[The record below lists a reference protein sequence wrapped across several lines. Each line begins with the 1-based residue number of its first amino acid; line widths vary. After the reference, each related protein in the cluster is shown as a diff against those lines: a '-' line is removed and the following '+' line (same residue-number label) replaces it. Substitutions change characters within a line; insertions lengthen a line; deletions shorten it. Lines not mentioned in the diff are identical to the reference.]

1 MKKLVMTTVIAIVT
15 AISMHAQSWA
25 EDVIAKKSETKRI
38 VISLVGTGGLFQ
50 IPQPVVSLK
59 NEWITDISSTP
70 EYLKINAEN
79 EKRAWE
85 ILIAHQ
91 SVGNV
96 SLVTKT
102 NKKTDELETSTM
114 IMINE
119 NFSTPAFVDY
129 LTQEYNNGFTTVVFP
144 GPFFPVGTKHSK
156 IAELRPFED
165 AFGILATNG
174 WETYNSLGAVSVIC
188 KTTNKKKEKTTI
200 SCLGLSSPYGNGLG
214 KLVGDKCTAG
224 EVDNIMF
231 FGVSVPPCA
240 IDEYTT
246 VQSLEN
252 NYVKITRKNT
262 DGLETFIQY
271 QKFSRVKNIVKKG
284 KNMIVFF

>member
-1 MKKLVMTTVIAIVT
+1 MKKLVMTAIIAAAT

-25 EDVIAKKSETKRI
+25 QDVIAKKGETKSI

-50 IPQPVVSLK
+50 IPKPVVGLK

-70 EYLKINAEN
+70 DYFKINAEN

-91 SVGNV
+91 AVGNV
-96 SLVTKT
+96 SLVTKIHHET
-102 NKKTDELETSTM
+102 GELETSTM

-119 NFSTPAFVDY
+119 NFSTRAFVDY
-129 LTQEYNNGFTTVVFP
+129 LTEEYNKGFATVVFP

-156 IAELRPFED
+156 IAELRPYED
-165 AFGILATNG
+165 AFGILAKNG

-188 KTTNKKKEKTTI
+188 KTTNKKNGKVTI
-200 SCLGLSSPYGNGLG
+200 SCMGLSSPYGNGLG

-252 NYVKITRKNT
+252 NYVKVTRKNT
-262 DGLETFIQY
+262 DGLETFVQY
-271 QKFSRVKNIVKKG
+271 QKFSRVKNIAKKG
-284 KNMIVFF
+284 KNMLVFF